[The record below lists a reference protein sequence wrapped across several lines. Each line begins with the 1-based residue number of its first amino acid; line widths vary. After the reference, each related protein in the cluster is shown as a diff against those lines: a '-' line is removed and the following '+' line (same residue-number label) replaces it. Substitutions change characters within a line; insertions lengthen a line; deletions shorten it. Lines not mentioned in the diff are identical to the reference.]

1 MERPNL
7 HQKQKMAK
15 ATLTKDIEVLDK
27 LLHVQH
33 KQLESALFILWRHV
47 EYYLSAA
54 PNKPQVWYIFK
65 AGSGLKSIFNAKD
78 LTYKTGFLT
87 GFISPVFWSFST
99 KFVQSIL
106 FGSRSSELS
115 DSSMSRKELKELRL
129 GLAASM
135 NEAILKRLCDA
146 ETQYF
151 QLGVGN
157 LDFISDITNPCF
169 LK

>member
-54 PNKPQVWYIFK
+54 PNKPQV
-65 AGSGLKSIFNAKD
+65 
-78 LTYKTGFLT
+78 
-87 GFISPVFWSFST
+87 FIKV
-99 KFVQSIL
+99 VM
-106 FGSRSSELS
+106 LS
-115 DSSMSRKELKELRL
+115 
-129 GLAASM
+129 
-135 NEAILKRLCDA
+135 
-146 ETQYF
+146 F
-151 QLGVGN
+151 QLN
-157 LDFISDITNPCF
+157 SRA
-169 LK
+169 

>member
-54 PNKPQVWYIFK
+54 PNKPQVFIIDHSSNVKF
-65 AGSGLKSIFNAKD
+65 SI
-78 LTYKTGFLT
+78 
-87 GFISPVFWSFST
+87 
-99 KFVQSIL
+99 
-106 FGSRSSELS
+106 R
-115 DSSMSRKELKELRL
+115 MSQIWIIEFY
-129 GLAASM
+129 
-135 NEAILKRLCDA
+135 
-146 ETQYF
+146 TF
-151 QLGVGN
+151 
-157 LDFISDITNPCF
+157 
-169 LK
+169 